1 MFRRVD
7 GFVGDAHLGCCTG
20 SRRRPP
26 QRARSRSRR
35 PPTRLPLAPASSR
48 QRARRGRPGSPW
60 LRVARRRC
68 PPRFAPSRRCRR
80 RRRRRMPLA
89 SRPSP
94 ADCAATVHD
103 TRGRESHVFKGASHT
118 AGAPRRRGL
127 ASSFV
132 NALCFLQSAK
142 DQIIGSIGP
151 FLRDARPRLGVNPAR
166 RTRALNRRDL
176 RPSPRL
182 FFFSFPNSKPAA
194 RLGKIKPR
202 PPPTRRRSR

>member
-1 MFRRVD
+1 M
-7 GFVGDAHLGCCTG
+7 GDAHPGCCTG

-26 QRARSRSRR
+26 PRARSRSRR

-60 LRVARRRC
+60 LQVARRRR
-68 PPRFAPSRRCRR
+68 PPRFAPSRRRRR

-89 SRPSP
+89 SRLST
-94 ADCAATVHD
+94 ADCAPGHYARTR
-103 TRGRESHVFKGASHT
+103 RGREYHLFKGAPIT
-118 AGAPRRRGL
+118 AGAPRRGGL

-142 DQIIGSIGP
+142 DQIIGSVGP

-166 RTRALNRRDL
+166 RTRALNRRDRRETFAKKTL
-176 RPSPRL
+176 LLLHSQLYTRRS
-182 FFFSFPNSKPAA
+182 A
-194 RLGKIKPR
+194 RRIKPR

>member
-1 MFRRVD
+1 M
-7 GFVGDAHLGCCTG
+7 GDAHLGCCTG

-94 ADCAATVHD
+94 ADCAATMHD

-166 RTRALNRRDL
+166 RTRALNRRDRRETFAKKTL
-176 RPSPRL
+176 LLLHSQLYTRRS
-182 FFFSFPNSKPAA
+182 A
-194 RLGKIKPR
+194 RRIKPR